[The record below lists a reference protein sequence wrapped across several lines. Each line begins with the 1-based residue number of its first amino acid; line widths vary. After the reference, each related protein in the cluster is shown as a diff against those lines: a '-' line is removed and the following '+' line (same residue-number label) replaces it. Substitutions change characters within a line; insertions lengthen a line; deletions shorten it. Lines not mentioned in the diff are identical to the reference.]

1 MKKDLPGA
9 EQKSR
14 PPLHQVTPGLI
25 LQFDSMLLYS
35 RYLAAG
41 GLVSTDS
48 RQPQPG
54 TLFFALNGPSFRGAA
69 FAPQALAAGASH
81 AVVDDVVLA
90 ASDPIRYTYA
100 PDPLVALQQLA
111 RHHRRQFR
119 IPVLAV
125 TGSNGKTTTK
135 ELLTAVLAQQFKVLA
150 TIGNLNNHIG
160 VPLTLLRLRAEE
172 HDFAVIEM
180 GANHRGEIAAYCA
193 WAEPTHGLITNIGKA
208 HLEGFGG
215 AEGVALGKG
224 ELFDYLTRTDGT
236 AFVNTLD
243 PRLPSLAA
251 QVPTILTYPRVMDN
265 YPATLLSAAPAVAL
279 RLGDNTEVVAQ
290 LTGDYNFP
298 NLAAAAAVGQYF
310 GIPTDKIAAALARYN
325 PQNNRSQL
333 VRTPAG
339 NELVLDAYNANP
351 SSMSAALR
359 SFAARPLGAAG
370 QTKLI
375 LLGDMFELGDESAQE
390 HAALGQ
396 LLAEL
401 QLPQVLLIGPEMAR
415 AATVAGYFQHFLTKA
430 EAAEWLRANPVR
442 GQQVLVKGSRGMA
455 LETLV
460 ELL

>member
-1 MKKDLPGA
+1 MF
-9 EQKSR
+9 
-14 PPLHQVTPGLI
+14 TP
-25 LQFDSMLLYS
+25 LYS

-69 FAPQALAAGASH
+69 FAPQALAQGARH
-81 AVVDDVVLA
+81 AVVDDAALA
-90 ASDPIRYTYA
+90 RTDPARYTYV
-100 PDPLVALQQLA
+100 PDPLGALQGLA

-119 IPVLAV
+119 MPVLAV

-135 ELLTAVLAQQFKVLA
+135 ELLTAVLAQQFQVLA

-160 VPLTLLRLRAEE
+160 VPLTLLRLRTGE

-180 GANHRGEIAAYCA
+180 GANHRGEIAALCEIA
-193 WAEPTHGLITNIGKA
+193 QPTHGLITNIGKA
-208 HLEGFGG
+208 HLDGFGG

-224 ELFDYLTRTDGT
+224 ELFDYLTRTGGT

-243 PRLPSLAA
+243 ARLPSLAA
-251 QVPTILTYPRVMDN
+251 QVPSIRSYPRVMDT
-265 YPATLLSAAPAVAL
+265 YPATLLAADPAVAL
-279 RLGDNTEVVAQ
+279 RLADGTDVAAQ

-310 GIPTDKIAAALARYN
+310 EISTAKIAAALASYS

-333 VRTPAG
+333 VRTAAG

-359 SFAARPLGAAG
+359 SFAARPVAAG
-370 QTKLI
+370 QTKLVI
-375 LLGDMFELGDESAQE
+375 LGDMFELGDESAAE
-390 HAALGQ
+390 HRALGQ
-396 LLAEL
+396 LLA
-401 QLPQVLLIGPEMAR
+401 QLPLPGIALIGPEMAGTA
-415 AATVAGYFQHFLTKA
+415 AATPHARHFATKA
-430 EAAEWLRANPVR
+430 EAADWLRQHPVR

>member
-1 MKKDLPGA
+1 MP
-9 EQKSR
+9 
-14 PPLHQVTPGLI
+14 TP
-25 LQFDSMLLYS
+25 LYS
-35 RYLAAG
+35 QYLAAS

-69 FAPQALAAGASH
+69 FAPQALEKGARH
-81 AVVDDVVLA
+81 AVVDDEALA
-90 ASDPIRYTYA
+90 ASDPARYTFV
-100 PDPLVALQQLA
+100 PDPLLALQELA
-111 RHHRRQFR
+111 RHHRQQFQM
-119 IPVLAV
+119 PVLAV

-135 ELLTAVLAQQFKVLA
+135 ELLTAVLAQKFKVLA

-160 VPLTLLRLRAEE
+160 VPLTLLRLRTGE

-180 GANHRGEIAAYCA
+180 GANHRGEIAELCEIAQ
-193 WAEPTHGLITNIGKA
+193 PTHGLITNIGKA

-215 AEGVALGKG
+215 PEGVALGKG
-224 ELFDYLTRTDGT
+224 ELFDYLTRTGGT

-243 PRLPSLAA
+243 ARLPDLAA
-251 QVPTILTYPRVMDN
+251 PVPTRLSYPGPADT
-265 YPATLLSAAPAVAL
+265 YPATLLAADPAVAL
-279 RLGDNTEVVAQ
+279 RLADGTDVAAQ

-298 NLAAAAAVGQYF
+298 NLAAAATVGQHF
-310 GIPTDKIAAALARYN
+310 GISTDKVAAALASYN

-333 VRTPAG
+333 LRTAAG

-359 SFAARPLGAAG
+359 SFAGRPVATG
-370 QTKLI
+370 QTKLVV
-375 LLGDMFELGDESAQE
+375 LGDMFELGDDSAAE
-390 HAALGQ
+390 HRQLGQ

-401 QLPQVLLIGPEMAR
+401 NFARVLLIGPEMAG
-415 AATVAGYFQHFLTKA
+415 AASAAGHLQHFATKA
-430 EAAEWLRANPVR
+430 EAADWLRQHPVR

-460 ELL
+460 ALL

>member
-1 MKKDLPGA
+1 
-9 EQKSR
+9 
-14 PPLHQVTPGLI
+14 
-25 LQFDSMLLYS
+25 MLLYTH
-35 RYLAAG
+35 YLAAG
-41 GLVSTDS
+41 GQVSTDS

-54 TLFFALNGPSFRGAA
+54 TLFFALNGPSFRGAD
-69 FAPQALAAGASH
+69 FAPQALAKGAAY
-81 AVVDDVVLA
+81 AVVDDVALA
-90 ASDPIRYTYA
+90 ATDPTRYTFA
-100 PDPLVALQQLA
+100 PDPLAALQALA
-111 RHHRRQFR
+111 RHHRRQFA
-119 IPVLAV
+119 IPVLAI

-135 ELLTAVLAQQFKVLA
+135 ELLTAVLAQQFHVLA

-160 VPLTLLRLRAEE
+160 VPLTLLRLRAGE

-180 GANHRGEIAAYCA
+180 GANHRGEIAAYCQ

-224 ELFDYLTRTDGT
+224 ELFDYLTRTGGT

-251 QVPTILTYPRVMDN
+251 QVPTTLTYPRVMDN
-265 YPATLLSAAPAVAL
+265 YPATLLSADPAVAL
-279 RLGDNTEVVAQ
+279 RLGDGTELVAQ

-310 GIPTDKIAAALARYN
+310 GVSTDKIAAALARYN

-333 VRTPAG
+333 LRTPAG
-339 NELVLDAYNANP
+339 NDLILDAYNANP
-351 SSMSAALR
+351 SSMAAALR
-359 SFAARPLGAAG
+359 SFAARPAAAG
-370 QTKLI
+370 QTKLVV
-375 LLGDMFELGDESAQE
+375 LGDMFELGEASAAE
-390 HAALGQ
+390 HRQLGQ
-396 LLAEL
+396 LLA
-401 QLPQVLLIGPEMAR
+401 QLPLPQGLLIGPEMAE
-415 AATVAGYFQHFLTKA
+415 AATAAGHFQHFATKA
-430 EAAEWLRANPVR
+430 AAAEWLRANPVR

>member
-1 MKKDLPGA
+1 
-9 EQKSR
+9 
-14 PPLHQVTPGLI
+14 
-25 LQFDSMLLYS
+25 MLLYS
-35 RYLAAG
+35 HYLAAG

-69 FAPQALAAGASH
+69 FAPQALKKGARH
-81 AVVDDVVLA
+81 AVVDDAALA
-90 ASDPIRYTYA
+90 ATDPARYTFA
-100 PDPLVALQQLA
+100 PDPLAALQELA
-111 RHHRRQFR
+111 RHHRQQFA

-135 ELLTAVLAQQFKVLA
+135 ELLTAVLAQKFRVLA

-160 VPLTLLRLRAEE
+160 VPLTLLRLRAGE

-180 GANHRGEIAAYCA
+180 GANHRGEIAAYCQ
-193 WAEPTHGLITNIGKA
+193 WAQPTHGLITNIGKA

-224 ELFDYLTRTDGT
+224 ELFDYLTHNNGV

-243 PRLPSLAA
+243 AQLPALA
-251 QVPTILTYPRVMDN
+251 VPVPVRLTYPGPADT
-265 YPATLLSAAPAVAL
+265 YPATLLAADPAVVL
-279 RLGDNTEVVAQ
+279 RLADGTDVAAR

-298 NLAAAAAVGQYF
+298 NLAAAAAVGQHF
-310 GIPTDKIAAALARYN
+310 GIAADKVAAALAHYD

-333 VRTPAG
+333 LRTAH
-339 NELVLDAYNANP
+339 NELLLDAYNANP
-351 SSMSAALR
+351 SSMAAALR
-359 SFAARPLGAAG
+359 SFAARPVAAG
-370 QTKLI
+370 QSKLAV
-375 LLGDMFELGDESAQE
+375 LGDMFELGDAAAAE
-390 HAALGQ
+390 HRQLGQ

-401 QLPQVLLIGPEMAR
+401 RLPAVLLIGPEMG
-415 AATVAGYFQHFLTKA
+415 AAAGAVGNVQHFATKG
-430 EAAEWLRANPVR
+430 EAAAWLKQHPVR